1 MAKYSIEGKWIGKL
15 NYINNYPEEYSG
27 KELDFEITITVDG
40 DFFKGTC
47 VDDITKELVLQPAT
61 IEGIFRNNEIL
72 FMKYYPCSV
81 ILDENQK
88 LMANS
93 SSPSH
98 GIQYVGAP
106 KLSVSEILKRLKGR
120 SAKILLSEYSELKKR
135 YWGGHLW
142 GIGYGA
148 WITGI

>member
-61 IEGIFRNNEIL
+61 IEGVFRNNEIL

-93 SSPSH
+93 SRPAMESS
-98 GIQYVGAP
+98 
-106 KLSVSEILKRLKGR
+106 
-120 SAKILLSEYSELKKR
+120 LLVLQN
-135 YWGGHLW
+135 
-142 GIGYGA
+142 
-148 WITGI
+148 